1 MLCAYVIRIK
11 GISVLHLCLV
21 IIYCVLGP
29 GTVAKFQNIS
39 RTQTSILLRW
49 EVPDRPNGELKK
61 YLVSITVQ

>member
-1 MLCAYVIRIK
+1 MFCAYVISNK
-11 GISVLHLCLV
+11 KNSVLLLCL
-21 IIYCVLGP
+21 INIHCVLGP